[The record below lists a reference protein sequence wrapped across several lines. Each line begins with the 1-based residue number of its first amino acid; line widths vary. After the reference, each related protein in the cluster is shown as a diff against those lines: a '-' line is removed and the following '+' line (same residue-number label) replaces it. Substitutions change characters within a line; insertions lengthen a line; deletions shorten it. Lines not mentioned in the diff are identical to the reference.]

1 LTWWATVLFGRSS
14 ATASSLA
21 GYEPSRSEAEQAL
34 NALSALEEFAKM
46 RVAEKRKQ
54 SPKTALI
61 VLGPD
66 ELDRRGGWDRRIREF
81 AEQNQENTW
90 LADYNAWRAQVSAAS
105 A

>member
-1 LTWWATVLFGRSS
+1 
-14 ATASSLA
+14 
-21 GYEPSRSEAEQAL
+21 
-34 NALSALEEFAKM
+34 M

-81 AEQNQENTW
+81 AERNQENTW